1 MQICNSNETLDTNRD
16 TDLNFESNCELVP
29 GLRNQDRIRS
39 VNLHRKR
46 YQSLIGFG
54 SDLNPESES
63 AIRRDLQPT
72 ESRTRTATQPK
83 QENEEPKMA
92 KRNLYLKTIPVEEAR
107 TKYHSAIDEIIE
119 TKYETVK
126 VTDSLDRITGK
137 AIYARYSSPLF
148 NASAMDGIA
157 VKADD
162 TKDATETNPVILK
175 ENQYVI
181 VDTGDPIHPPCDS
194 VIMAEDIV
202 ETDEGVRIIA
212 SAHPW
217 QHIRPIGEDIVSG
230 EMILPSNHKIRAID
244 IGVLLSAGI
253 LEIDVVKKPEV
264 AIFPTGTEI
273 IEPEDQPEDGSIIES
288 NSRMFEN
295 MVNVAGGIGH
305 RFPPIIDDY
314 DQIKNKVS
322 EAVDKYDMVIINAG
336 SSAGT
341 EDFTVHVLRELGEVI
356 VHGVAIKPGK
366 PVILAIVRGK
376 PVIGLPGYPVS
387 AYIGFENFVTPIIQ
401 KMASRPESLT
411 ETLEAHISKRLVSSL
426 KHKEYVRVKVGKVGD
441 KFVAAPLARGA
452 GAAMSL
458 VRADGFCVIEQSSEG
473 VEAGEKVNIELYR
486 SKSEIENTAVVIG
499 SHDLILDVIAD
510 IMPNQYKDMHLS
522 STHVGSM
529 GGLMAL
535 KRGEAHMAPIHLL
548 DEATGEYN
556 VAYVKRLFKEPMALI
571 KGVHRIQGIMVKKG
585 NPLNIKKLGDLA
597 GSGIRYVNRQRGAGT
612 RVLFDYRLKQENI
625 NPETITGYDR
635 EMATHMAVA
644 AAVASDG
651 ADAGMGVLSAAK
663 AMNLDFIEV
672 GPEEYDFAI
681 PAKYL
686 PLLHIKAFIEILQSA
701 EFKERIEELGGY
713 SADHAGDIVVIE

>member
-1 MQICNSNETLDTNRD
+1 M
-16 TDLNFESNCELVP
+16 
-29 GLRNQDRIRS
+29 G
-39 VNLHRKR
+39 K
-46 YQSLIGFG
+46 
-54 SDLNPESES
+54 
-63 AIRRDLQPT
+63 
-72 ESRTRTATQPK
+72 
-83 QENEEPKMA
+83 
-92 KRNLYLKTIPVEEAR
+92 KRNLYLQTIPVEEAR
-107 TKYHSAIDEIIE
+107 EKYLSAVSQIVDV
-119 TKYETVK
+119 KYETID
-126 VTDSLDRITGK
+126 VTQSLDRVTAK
-137 AIYARYSSPLF
+137 AVYARYSSPLF

-157 VKADD
+157 VNAAD
-162 TKDATETNPVILK
+162 TSAATETNPVILK
-175 ENQYVI
+175 EDQYVV
-181 VDTGDPIHPPCDS
+181 VDTGDPIHPPCDA

-202 ETDEGVRIIA
+202 ETDEGVKIIA
-212 SAHPW
+212 SAHSW
-217 QHIRPIGEDIVSG
+217 QHIRPIGEDIVAG
-230 EMILPSNHKIRAID
+230 EMILPSSHKIRPID

-253 LEIDVVKKPEV
+253 LKIDVVKKPEV

-273 IEPEDQPEDGSIIES
+273 IEPDAEIEDGSIIES

-314 DQIKNKVS
+314 QQIRDQVS
-322 EAVDKYDMVIINAG
+322 AAVDTHDMVIVNAG

-341 EDFTVHVLRELGEVI
+341 EDFTVHVLRELGEVL
-356 VHGVAIKPGK
+356 VHGVAVKPGK

-401 KMASRPESLT
+401 MMAKRTEKLT
-411 ETLEAHISKRLVSSL
+411 ETVEAHISKRLVSSL

-473 VEAGEKVNIELYR
+473 VDAGEKVNIDLYR
-486 SKSEIENTAVVIG
+486 SRNEIENTVVIIG

-510 IMPNQYKDMHLS
+510 IMPNKYRNMFVS

-535 KRGEAHMAPIHLL
+535 RRGEAHMAPIHLL

-556 VAYVKRLFKEPMALI
+556 VSYIKKMFKEPMALI

-585 NPLNIKKLGDLA
+585 NPLGIKGIADLA
-597 GSGIRYVNRQRGAGT
+597 TPCDACGVDTYGTDVTDAESGTVGTAGNAAKSTIRYVNRQRGAGT

-625 NPETITGYDR
+625 DPSSINGYDR

-663 AMNLDFIEV
+663 AMELDFIEV

-681 PAKYL
+681 PAEYL
-686 PLLHIKAFIEILQSA
+686 ELPHIKAFIEILQSS
-701 EFKERIEELGGY
+701 EFRDRIEELGGY
-713 SADHAGDIVVIE
+713 SAENAGKIIMI